1 MMKRLFLWGALIFP
15 FSVWGGFDVQFTPEG
30 PVTQKTAEPSPSVTP
45 LEGLVKVPLTD
56 LRREPGHV
64 SPHAVAQRPYAVDPN
79 QETQLL
85 FGERVL
91 VLEVKGKWARV
102 EAPDQ
107 AEFDHSGRWQGY
119 PGWVSTEAIL
129 SQPSDFY
136 PSAVVIARYGR
147 VTQTKKRAS
156 SFMELPLGSRV
167 GVIYTENGWVRVQG
181 PQGEMGWM
189 RSEDVRLD
197 REAPKK
203 GIDVRTALLAA
214 ARQFLG
220 EPTYGGGRSGHKKGG
235 ASPTGV
241 DSSGL
246 VNLAYRAVCLNAPRD
261 AHEQFLVAN
270 KLINAS
276 DLQPGDLV
284 FLAKKDAPDRI
295 VHVMLFE
302 KKGTLI
308 EAAKELNK
316 VRRVSFKKKLGVPQK
331 DLHHG
336 DKAGDFVV
344 RFGTFL
350 E

>member
-1 MMKRLFLWGALIFP
+1 MGGSPKQKKERRRLWNCPWA
-15 FSVWGGFDVQFTPEG
+15 
-30 PVTQKTAEPSPSVTP
+30 
-45 LEGLVKVPLTD
+45 
-56 LRREPGHV
+56 
-64 SPHAVAQRPYAVDPN
+64 HA
-79 QETQLL
+79 
-85 FGERVL
+85 
-91 VLEVKGKWARV
+91 W
-102 EAPDQ
+102 
-107 AEFDHSGRWQGY
+107 
-119 PGWVSTEAIL
+119 
-129 SQPSDFY
+129 
-136 PSAVVIARYGR
+136 
-147 VTQTKKRAS
+147 
-156 SFMELPLGSRV
+156 
-167 GVIYTENGWVRVQG
+167 VIYTENGWVRVQG

-203 GIDVRTALLAA
+203 RDRRADGAFGRGAPVFRGTHLW
-214 ARQFLG
+214 
-220 EPTYGGGRSGHKKGG
+220 GGGRSGHKKGG

-276 DLQPGDLV
+276 DLQPGDWV

-344 RFGTFL
+344 KVGTFL